1 MPDERKEDDPMDT
14 ILTTR
19 SIPETTAG
27 HTDLVAEAN
36 HRIANSLTVL
46 VSMVRMQSATV
57 KRSAESYSNAEVR
70 HLLDGIAARINTIS
84 QLHRIISHAGTDGA
98 ISLKPHLHDVT
109 DALVAALSSPE
120 QSVKVMHTGGDCM
133 VQMRQ
138 VQPIVLMLCEI
149 FINAMKYA
157 HPSGVPLIMLVD
169 TSISGDGRLVLTIS
183 DDGVG
188 LPEGFDPLQSGGMG
202 FKVMR
207 SLASEVGG
215 ELQIQSTHLGLSF
228 RLSLPAMAMAGTML
242 A

>member
-1 MPDERKEDDPMDT
+1 MDG
-14 ILTTR
+14 ILALSPSSLTT
-19 SIPETTAG
+19 PP
-27 HTDLVAEAN
+27 DMVAEAN
-36 HRIANSLTVL
+36 HRIANSLTLL
-46 VSMVRMQSATV
+46 VGMVRLQAVTV
-57 KRSAESYSNAEVR
+57 HKKAEALSNAEVR

-84 QLHRIISHAGTDGA
+84 QLHRILSRNAGEGA
-98 ISLKPHLHDVT
+98 MSLRPHLHDVT
-109 DALVAALSSPE
+109 DALVAALSSGE

-169 TSISGDGRLVLTIS
+169 SSVAGDGRLVLTIS

-188 LPEGFDPLQSGGMG
+188 LPEGFDPAQSGGMG

-207 SLASEVGG
+207 SLAAEIGG

-228 RLSLPAMAMAGTML
+228 RLSLPAMAMAGTKL

>member
-1 MPDERKEDDPMDT
+1 MPEERKEDAPMNAILARSFHDSSSPGPDP
-14 ILTTR
+14 
-19 SIPETTAG
+19 
-27 HTDLVAEAN
+27 VAEAN
-36 HRIANSLTVL
+36 HRIANSLTLL
-46 VSMVRMQSATV
+46 VGMVRMQAASV
-57 KRSAESYSNAEVR
+57 KKHADAYSNAEVR

-84 QLHRIISHAGTDGA
+84 QLHRILSQAGSDGA
-98 ISLKPHLHDVT
+98 ISLRPHLHDVT

-120 QSVKVMHTGGDCM
+120 QAVRIVHTGGDCM

-169 TSISGDGRLVLTIS
+169 CSVSGDGRLVLTIS

-188 LPEGFDPLQSGGMG
+188 LPEGFEPSQSGGMG
-202 FKVMR
+202 FKVLR
-207 SLASEVGG
+207 SLAAEVGG

-228 RLSLPAMAMAGTML
+228 RLSLPACAMAGAKL

>member
-1 MPDERKEDDPMDT
+1 MDA

-19 SIPETTAG
+19 SIPETGTG
-27 HTDLVAEAN
+27 PTDRVAEAN
-36 HRIANSLTVL
+36 HRIANSLSVL
-46 VSMVRMQSATV
+46 VSMVRMQSASV
-57 KRSAESYSNAEVR
+57 KKAADSYSNAEVR
-70 HLLDGIAARINTIS
+70 HLLDGVAARINTIS
-84 QLHRIISHAGTDGA
+84 QLHRILSQVGSDGA
-98 ISLKPHLHDVT
+98 ISLKPHLHDIT
-109 DALVAALSSPE
+109 DALMAALSSPE

-169 TSISGDGRLVLTIS
+169 SSVAGDGRLVLTIS

-188 LPEGFDPLQSGGMG
+188 LPEGFDPAQSGGMG

-207 SLASEVGG
+207 SLAAEIGG

-228 RLSLPAMAMAGTML
+228 RLSLPAMAMAGTKL

>member
-1 MPDERKEDDPMDT
+1 MDA

-19 SIPETTAG
+19 SIPETGATN
-27 HTDLVAEAN
+27 LVAEAN
-36 HRIANSLTVL
+36 HRIANSLSVL
-46 VSMVRMQSATV
+46 VGMVRMQSATV
-57 KRSAESYSNAEVR
+57 KKSAESYSSAEVR
-70 HLLDGIAARINTIS
+70 HLLDGVAARINTIG
-84 QLHRIISHAGTDGA
+84 QLHRILSHVGSDGA
-98 ISLKPHLHDVT
+98 ISLRPHLHDVT

-120 QSVKVMHTGGDCM
+120 QQAVKVVHTGGDCM

-149 FINAMKYA
+149 FINAIKYA

-169 TSISGDGRLVLTIS
+169 CSVCGDGRLVLTIS

-188 LPEGFDPLQSGGMG
+188 LPEGFEPAHSAGMG

-207 SLASEVGG
+207 ALAAEVGG
-215 ELQIQSTHLGLSF
+215 ELQIRSTHLGLSF
-228 RLSLPAMAMAGTML
+228 RLSLPAMAMAGARL

>member
-1 MPDERKEDDPMDT
+1 MDA

-19 SIPETTAG
+19 SIPQASPAP
-27 HTDLVAEAN
+27 TDLVAEAN
-36 HRIANSLTVL
+36 HRIANSLSVL
-46 VSMVRMQSATV
+46 VGMVRMQAVTV
-57 KRSAESYSNAEVR
+57 KKTGESYSNAEVR

-84 QLHRIISHAGTDGA
+84 QLHRILSRVGADGA
-98 ISLKPHLHDVT
+98 ISLRPHLREVT

-120 QSVKVMHTGGDCM
+120 QAVKVMHTGGDCM
-133 VQMRQ
+133 MQMRQ

-149 FINAMKYA
+149 FINAIKYA

-169 TSISGDGRLVLTIS
+169 CEVSGDGRLVLTIS

-188 LPEGFDPLQSGGMG
+188 LPEGFEPAQSGGMG

-207 SLASEVGG
+207 SRAAEAGG
-215 ELQIQSTHLGLSF
+215 ELQILSTQLGLSF
-228 RLSLPAMAMAGTML
+228 RLSLPAMAMAGARL

>member
-1 MPDERKEDDPMDT
+1 MDAIPGTLSAAERNIAP
-14 ILTTR
+14 
-19 SIPETTAG
+19 
-27 HTDLVAEAN
+27 TDLVAEAN

-46 VSMVRMQSATV
+46 VSMVRMQSAAV
-57 KRSAESYSNAEVR
+57 NKNADSYSSADVR

-84 QLHRIISHAGTDGA
+84 QLHRIISHAGSDGV

-109 DALVAALSSPE
+109 DALVAALSCSE
-120 QSVKVMHTGGDCM
+120 QAVKVVHTGGDCM

-157 HPSGVPLIMLVD
+157 HPTGVPLIMLVD
-169 TSISGDGRLVLTIS
+169 SSISGDGRLVLTIC

-188 LPEGFDPLQSGGMG
+188 LPEGFDPAQSSGMG

-207 SLASEVGG
+207 SLAVEVGG
-215 ELQIQSTHLGLSF
+215 QLQIRSTHLGLSF
-228 RLSLPAMAMAGTML
+228 RLSLPAVAMAGTFWP
-242 A
+242 AVKDDWSA